1 MKSRCL
7 TNEIQ
12 YSDSEILRCLDC
24 DDTREM
30 HDNVT
35 LALQEELTEMVSTT
49 GARGVLIDIS
59 CLDVVDSFMG
69 RSLATITST
78 VRILDAE
85 AVIIGMQPAVAIT
98 LTELGLTLPG
108 MRTAMNLER
117 GLEILAKN
125 LRNGRA

>member
-1 MKSRCL
+1 MKSNIPIL
-7 TNEIQ
+7 KFSDVLIVTIQ
-12 YSDSEILRCLDC
+12 E
-24 DDTREM
+24 EM

-35 LALQEELTEMVSTT
+35 LALQEELTEMVSSS

-117 GLEILAKN
+117 GLEILDKS

>member
-1 MKSRCL
+1 MKSNIPIL
-7 TNEIQ
+7 KFSDVLIVTIQ
-12 YSDSEILRCLDC
+12 D
-24 DDTREM
+24 EM

>member
-1 MKSRCL
+1 MKSNIPIL
-7 TNEIQ
+7 KFSDVLIVTIQ
-12 YSDSEILRCLDC
+12 D
-24 DDTREM
+24 EM

-35 LALQEELTEMVSTT
+35 LALQEELTEMVSSS